1 MERRCLCKSAD
12 HDRKVPSMLQEISIG
27 YEASGS
33 ERGGHQMGLTL
44 LHVAHPPRLEDIPL
58 SPQVVPTAYG
68 VCEPTS

>member
-1 MERRCLCKSAD
+1 
-12 HDRKVPSMLQEISIG
+12 MLQEISIG